1 MKTYQ
6 LTIGNQCRNL
16 PLIPINADTAI
27 ASFVLLGDDAMS
39 YAAAKLLLP
48 KLPPCF
54 DYIVTVESKGIS
66 LAHDLAL
73 LSNHPHSMVIR
84 KSVKAYMKNP
94 LETRVNAITTTH
106 EQKLVLDGNDA
117 QTLRGKRVVLVDDVI
132 STGGSI
138 HAAGQ
143 LLSKAG
149 CHVVSRLAI
158 LAEGAAAKRTD
169 IQFLK
174 PLPLFN
180 RDGSIKKT
188 Y

>member
-6 LTIGNQCRNL
+6 LTIGDQHREL
-16 PLIPINADTAI
+16 PIVQISNDTAI

-39 YAAAKLLLP
+39 YTAAKLLLP
-48 KLPPCF
+48 KLPSHF

-66 LAHDLAL
+66 LAHDLTL
-73 LSNHPHSMVIR
+73 LSNHPHSLVIR
-84 KSVKAYMKNP
+84 KSVKEYMRHP
-94 LETRVNAITTTH
+94 LETHVNAITTSH

-117 QTLRGKRVVLVDDVI
+117 EKLRGKQVVLVDDVI

-138 HAAGQ
+138 HAASE
-143 LLSKAG
+143 LLDKAG
-149 CHVVSRLAI
+149 CHIVSKMAI
-158 LAEGAAAKRTD
+158 LAEGAAAKRND

-180 RDGSIKKT
+180 LDGTVKT
-188 Y
+188 NY

>member
-6 LTIGNQCRNL
+6 LTIGDQQRDL
-16 PLIPINADTAI
+16 PIVPISDDTAI

-39 YAAAKLLLP
+39 YTAAKLLLP
-48 KLPPCF
+48 KLPADF

-73 LSNHPHSMVIR
+73 LSNHPHSLVIR
-84 KSVKAYMKNP
+84 KSVKGYMQHP
-94 LETRVNAITTTH
+94 LETHVNAITTNH
-106 EQKLVLDGNDA
+106 EQELILDGNDA
-117 QTLRGKRVVLVDDVI
+117 TKLRGKRVVLVDDVI

-138 HAAGQ
+138 HAASE
-143 LLSKAG
+143 LLNKTG
-149 CHVVSRLAI
+149 CQIVGKLAI

-180 RDGSIKKT
+180 LDGTIKPN
-188 Y
+188 

>member
-6 LTIGNQCRNL
+6 LTIGDQHRDL
-16 PLIPINADTAI
+16 PLIPINDDTAI

-39 YAAAKLLLP
+39 YTAAKLLLP
-48 KLPPCF
+48 KLPTDF

-73 LSNHPHSMVIR
+73 LSGHPRSLVIR
-84 KSVKAYMKNP
+84 KSVKGYMSDP
-94 LETRVNAITTTH
+94 LETTVNAITTTH
-106 EQKLVLDGNDA
+106 EQELVLDGSDA
-117 QTLRGKRVVLVDDVI
+117 RRLRGKRVVLVDDVI
-132 STGGSI
+132 STGSSI

-143 LLSKAG
+143 LLDRAG
-149 CHVVSRLAI
+149 CQVVAKLAI
-158 LAEGAAAKRTD
+158 LAEGAAAQRTD

-180 RDGSIKKT
+180 RDGTVKQSS
-188 Y
+188 